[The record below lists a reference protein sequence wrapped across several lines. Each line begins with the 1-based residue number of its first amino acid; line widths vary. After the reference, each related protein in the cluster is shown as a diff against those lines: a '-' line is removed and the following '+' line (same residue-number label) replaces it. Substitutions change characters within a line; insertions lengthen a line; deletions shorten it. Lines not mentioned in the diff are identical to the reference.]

1 MKVYINIWIKRPR
14 DRNKINCKYIY
25 VPEFSAGIGRTGTYI
40 ALDILLDQMDTTGRV
55 DVMKAMKQM
64 RDQRKGAVQTKV

>member
-1 MKVYINIWIKRPR
+1 MF
-14 DRNKINCKYIY
+14 
-25 VPEFSAGIGRTGTYI
+25 VPDFSAGIGRTGTYI

-55 DVMKAMKQM
+55 DVMKVMKQM